1 MLLLHQHNTH
11 TLGAQ
16 VIKTLCNSQQRW
28 HSRRFILYR
37 SKLQTR
43 LVVFLYAILYSAD
56 AQVSILKLQRH
67 QTSSAH
73 TTYARTSCTLVT
85 SPLRRSSCKSLI
97 VAVRK
102 LMSDC
107 VIPEVVR

>member
-1 MLLLHQHNTH
+1 MSLCIQHRTH

-16 VIKTLCNSQQRW
+16 VIKTLCNLQERR

-43 LVVFLYAILYSAD
+43 LVVLLYPILYSAD
-56 AQVSILKLQRH
+56 AQVSILKLQRYP
-67 QTSSAH
+67 TSAKH
-73 TTYARTSCTLVT
+73 TRYASMSCTLVT
-85 SPLRRSSCKSLI
+85 SPFRRSSCKSLM

-102 LMSDC
+102 SMRDC
-107 VIPEVVR
+107 AILEVVQ